1 MRIGCLQFAPQVGD
15 VDNNLNRADAVLS
28 KANPE
33 DLDILVLPE
42 MAFSGYNFKSLQDIS
57 PFLEPSGSG
66 ITSLWARTM
75 ALKYNCTVLA
85 GYPEKVDV
93 SPNWPTG
100 PEYYNSAIVVNADGE
115 TIANY
120 RKAFLYYTDESWALE
135 GNRGF
140 YDGYIP
146 GLGNTAIGFGMD
158 MNPYKFEAPW
168 HAFEFAF
175 HILEVESNLVIV
187 TMSWMTRED
196 RRHFSRMPN
205 EPDMDTLTYWI
216 TRLEP
221 LIRSNNEDEI
231 IVVFCNRTGTEEE
244 VTYAGTSAVIG
255 IQEGEVQV
263 YGLLGRGEKD
273 LLVIDTNNRPYA
285 KLLYRPDDMAG
296 TLSNHTLKL
305 EQQQGISN
313 ADTRATLASE
323 KPHVQQEKS
332 VRILSDPDR
341 NNTVTSHPSLKP
353 TPMAVR
359 PRLVIPQSP
368 PILPNQ
374 QYSEEEVLSAISIKS
389 AKSMQSVK
397 SNESEASVQTIRLNP
412 RPPEDSTPYPDS
424 GLPLSGY
431 PTNGFRNEYEKRIY
445 GGQVVITHD
454 SDTVSPTT
462 PFEGV
467 SPISP
472 LRAWRPHDGI
482 FRTPIAG
489 PGGRTPSTP
498 VGRKPEPFP
507 WSEIKNV
514 TAGSNINAS
523 KDEGVGNNSVMGISA
538 RSQDAQSPRSNTSSK
553 TSKSKSSDGK
563 TPQKKNQSEKQ
574 LSRPSSPKSRNAS
587 RSGLRGRTDSSLSQR
602 DISLDVSQH
611 IEQISQRAES
621 RNRYNDNGRSHQQQ
635 QNADRLSSPNIG
647 SDTWSSGTDSGM
659 DHLLIPIAAS
669 PSILGPGARA
679 NIPTPVAIDYYRRP
693 TAQGSPRNVRLQQPD
708 HGSPKSDALNSA
720 TNLQNERLQR
730 PDDGSPRSDA
740 LKGAT
745 NLQNAS
751 ISGTGQTSA
760 RSPDVQDV
768 SARSISRGRQPKRRD
783 TATNAATEDVAFER
797 ATSADSMI
805 NGILHTR
812 VAKRHSS
819 QKKDARNPSQSN
831 DGSHGEHVH
840 IHSVPDESEFERV
853 EVISCPNCPI
863 HGRHSASSHDAS
875 KRASDPTGQRRRAG
889 EVASEEKAGSD
900 RGTRL
905 DKDADKDKGNVVEEN
920 ARPKDQE
927 NAASEN
933 QYSSTNEQVRST
945 SQMELS
951 SERQPLRIRSTYNP
965 STPRAMVFNP
975 NDVQIEATLAETMG
989 SEREQ
994 QLPGWFAVER
1004 MGD

>member
-100 PEYYNSAIVVNADGE
+100 PEYYNSAIVVNGDGE

-135 GNRGF
+135 GSRGF

-231 IVVFCNRTGTEEE
+231 IVVFCNRTGTEDE

-255 IQEGEVQV
+255 IQEGEVNV

-285 KLLYRPDDMAG
+285 KLLYRPEDMAG
-296 TLSNHTLKL
+296 TLSKHTVKL

-313 ADTRATLASE
+313 ADTRATFAPG
-323 KPHVQQEKS
+323 KPYTQQEKS
-332 VRILSDPDR
+332 VKSPPDPDR
-341 NNTVTSHPSLKP
+341 NNPVPAPPSLKS
-353 TPMAVR
+353 TPLAVR

-374 QYSEEEVLSAISIKS
+374 QYSEEDDVVSAISMKS

-397 SNESEASVQTIRLNP
+397 SNESEASVQTIRSNP
-412 RPPEDSTPYPDS
+412 RPPEDSTPYPNS

-431 PTNGFRNEYEKRIY
+431 PANGFRNEYEKRIY

-482 FRTPIAG
+482 FQTQIAG
-489 PGGRTPSTP
+489 PGGWTPSTP
-498 VGRKPEPFP
+498 IGRKPEPFP
-507 WSEIKNV
+507 WSEIKN
-514 TAGSNINAS
+514 TTPESNRNAS
-523 KDEGVGNNSVMGISA
+523 KDEGVNNNNMIGISDTG
-538 RSQDAQSPRSNTSSK
+538 SKDAQSPRSNTSS
-553 TSKSKSSDGK
+553 SKSKSSDIK
-563 TPQKKNQSEKQ
+563 TPQKNNQSEKH

-587 RSGLRGRTDSSLSQR
+587 RSGVRGRTDSSLSQR

-621 RNRYNDNGRSHQQQ
+621 RNRYNNNGRSNKQQQQQ
-635 QNADRLSSPNIG
+635 QNGSIVDRL
-647 SDTWSSGTDSGM
+647 
-659 DHLLIPIAAS
+659 
-669 PSILGPGARA
+669 
-679 NIPTPVAIDYYRRP
+679 
-693 TAQGSPRNVRLQQPD
+693 
-708 HGSPKSDALNSA
+708 
-720 TNLQNERLQR
+720 
-730 PDDGSPRSDA
+730 
-740 LKGAT
+740 
-745 NLQNAS
+745 
-751 ISGTGQTSA
+751 
-760 RSPDVQDV
+760 
-768 SARSISRGRQPKRRD
+768 
-783 TATNAATEDVAFER
+783 
-797 ATSADSMI
+797 
-805 NGILHTR
+805 
-812 VAKRHSS
+812 
-819 QKKDARNPSQSN
+819 
-831 DGSHGEHVH
+831 
-840 IHSVPDESEFERV
+840 
-853 EVISCPNCPI
+853 
-863 HGRHSASSHDAS
+863 
-875 KRASDPTGQRRRAG
+875 
-889 EVASEEKAGSD
+889 
-900 RGTRL
+900 
-905 DKDADKDKGNVVEEN
+905 
-920 ARPKDQE
+920 
-927 NAASEN
+927 
-933 QYSSTNEQVRST
+933 
-945 SQMELS
+945 
-951 SERQPLRIRSTYNP
+951 
-965 STPRAMVFNP
+965 
-975 NDVQIEATLAETMG
+975 
-989 SEREQ
+989 
-994 QLPGWFAVER
+994 
-1004 MGD
+1004 